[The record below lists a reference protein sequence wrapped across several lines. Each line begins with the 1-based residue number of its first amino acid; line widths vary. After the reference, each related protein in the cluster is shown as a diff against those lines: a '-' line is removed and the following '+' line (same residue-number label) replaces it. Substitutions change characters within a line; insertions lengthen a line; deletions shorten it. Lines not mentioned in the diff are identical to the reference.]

1 MYFGSRLFAFSI
13 LTLFCACSSANLQT
27 QNEIVQDNQAVK
39 KIESNQEEK
48 LTELLNLKGE
58 FPNALRK
65 KWQEFTANGQYRL
78 AKESDMTFAEIAK
91 RQSPGQGNSA
101 TNLYEYVWGDLNYP
115 KRIEDDHLA
124 AIVVNTTKSDSNKFS
139 LVIFSPIKGK
149 KDEYEINWL
158 YREQDLSKAT
168 VNRASGDLYVREYL
182 DDGSQKSCF
191 VKWNPKIR
199 EFNCNQ

>member
-1 MYFGSRLFAFSI
+1 MFSGYRLFLVSI
-13 LTLFCACSSANLQT
+13 LTLFCACSSANMQT
-27 QNEIVQDNQAVK
+27 QSDIAQTNQAVK
-39 KIESNQEEK
+39 EIESNQKENS
-48 LTELLNLKGE
+48 TELLNLNGE

-78 AKESDMTFAEIAK
+78 AEESDMTFSEIAK
-91 RQSPGQGNSA
+91 KQLPGQGKSTINP
-101 TNLYEYVWGDLNYP
+101 YEYAWGDLNYP
-115 KRIEDDHLA
+115 KRIENDHLA
-124 AIVVNTTKSDSNKFS
+124 AIVVNITKSDSNKFS

-168 VNRASGDLYVREYL
+168 VNRASGELYVRKYL
-182 DDGSQKSCF
+182 DDGSHKSCS

-199 EFNCNQ
+199 EFDCN